1 MWINLLLYIMTT
13 KIQFDLEDKYFL
25 NAFCGLPFN
34 KVILNS
40 WGEVS
45 MCCHQ
50 LTQLGKLDDNTNVL
64 DIWRSK
70 FAKDVRDQTLQGN
83 LHPVCTSWNSCPYII
98 NQRKIREIQINKKCY
113 YPRHLEICLPD
124 KHCNVGGENPNDD
137 NPACIMCRR
146 NFEVPNQKDITEFL
160 CEKSRCLM
168 PYLSQLSV
176 LGIAEPFWK
185 DATFK
190 IMDQLNWNSDRDH
203 ITFTTN
209 TNGICLNDR
218 MAKRFFDRV
227 PYSDLSWSLD
237 AATPETHIKI
247 RRLDAF
253 DLVLKNLKDWINLRE
268 EYGGRENHK
277 VCIYNNINLLNVNEM
292 YDMVNLAYDIGVDR
306 MIMLP
311 TYDQAGVV
319 KLGELLMCEKNLS
332 IFKRESE
339 KAMQR
344 AEFLGFDLQYSKSF
358 SEIPPSQQ
366 LVQLGFNYV

>member
-1 MWINLLLYIMTT
+1 MTT
-13 KIQFDLEDKYFL
+13 KIQFLEDKHFV
-25 NAFCGLPFN
+25 NTFCNLPFT
-34 KVILNS
+34 KIILNS

-50 LTQLGKLDDNTNVL
+50 LTQLGKLDENTNIL
-64 DIWRSK
+64 DIWRNK
-70 FAKDVRDQTLQGN
+70 LAKDIRDQTLQGN
-83 LHPVCTSWNSCPYII
+83 LHSACTSWNSCPYIVK
-98 NQRKIREIQINKKCY
+98 QRNLRDVEINKKCY

-124 KHCNVGGENPNDD
+124 KHCNVGGENPSDE

-146 NFEVPNQKDITEFL
+146 NFNVPNQKDITEFL

-168 PYLSQLSV
+168 PYLAQLSV

-190 IMDQLNWNSDRDH
+190 IMDQLNWDSDRDH

-218 MAKRFFDRV
+218 IARRFFERV

-253 DLVLKNLKDWINLRE
+253 DLVVKNLKDWIVLRE
-268 EYGGRENHK
+268 EYGGQENHK
-277 VCIYNNINLLNVNEM
+277 VCIYNNINLLNVSEM
-292 YDMVNLAYDIGVDR
+292 TAMVDLAYSIGVDS

-319 KLGELLMCEKNLS
+319 KLGELLMCEKNLP
-332 IFKRESE
+332 IFKKESE
-339 KAMQR
+339 RAMQR
-344 AEFLGFDLQYSKSF
+344 AEFLDFDLQYSKSF
-358 SEIPPSQQ
+358 SVIPPSQQ
-366 LVQLGFNYV
+366 LVQIG